1 MYFSD
6 DMCELVL
13 LFNKHGVE
21 FAVCGGYAVAHYGF
35 VRMTMDFDL
44 LVNPNPE
51 NAQRIMAALEEFG
64 FGQAGMSSD
73 DFLEHGV
80 AVTLGEQPN
89 QIDLLTSMSSV
100 PAGEIL
106 QRAIKARIGE
116 IEVKMVSCDDLI
128 IAKQESSRPKDRID
142 LEELKRLNDDKG

>member
-13 LFNKHGVE
+13 LFKKHGVE
-21 FAVCGGYAVAHYGF
+21 FAVCGGFAVAHYGF

-44 LVNPNPE
+44 LVNPNPD

-64 FGQAGMSSD
+64 FGQAGITSD
-73 DFLEHGV
+73 DFLEPGA

-89 QIDLLTSMSSV
+89 QIDL
-100 PAGEIL
+100 
-106 QRAIKARIGE
+106 
-116 IEVKMVSCDDLI
+116 
-128 IAKQESSRPKDRID
+128 
-142 LEELKRLNDDKG
+142 EELKRINENREPGR